1 MQFNKNTSSGRTNI
15 IAIIIKSLIGLI
27 VILGLVFFINK
38 VDFPAPKKEIEKIIQ
53 MKILKLLN
61 KKNLSIVIFSLF
73 SFSSFAEDKPVDIW
87 NIEKQETENISEENL
102 STESKQVVS
111 ESSVYKMQS
120 DKNEDSIKLDQ
131 ELTSKTIKIAG
142 IYDPQEYGLDINMW
156 SNSDGSTLKKLFNN
170 IDKYEL
176 SKDASE
182 ILNISLLTNAYYPNQ
197 NITDQEFLNFKTK
210 WLIKNSNLDLIE
222 EYLIKNQVTN
232 LHPELMRYMVDR
244 YLSQSDV
251 KKSCE
256 IFSKIKEPLED
267 EYLSKFNLYC
277 LINYGKN
284 EEAQLILDLKK
295 ELGFSDEYFENK
307 INYLLGYIDELNKE
321 ISENSILDFHLAHR
335 TNPEFT
341 FEPNKD
347 TPKLIWKYL
356 SSSNLLYK
364 IQDVEI
370 SDIEKISTI
379 EKATHDKI
387 YSEEELFEFY
397 KRFQFN
403 INQLL
408 NTKESYKSLSSI
420 EGKALVYQRLL
431 LTEEPK
437 LKLELMKILKDIF
450 KSEGIEDAFDEEL
463 RKYLKQ
469 IDETDVPSNFTTFYN
484 QYIKS
489 DEIINRRIKYN
500 NKILHQSK
508 LVNYFNGDYAKSKI
522 EEDLDKFLKK
532 IKKDKEYFLSKKD
545 IIFLEALKSDGIE
558 ISKKYENLYK
568 VNKSEMPSDI
578 QKMLDNKEIGA
589 ALLRVIE
596 VIGPEKIEDIDDDTV
611 YFIINTLNQLNT
623 DSIRNKLLLKVLPL
637 KV

>member
-1 MQFNKNTSSGRTNI
+1 
-15 IAIIIKSLIGLI
+15 
-27 VILGLVFFINK
+27 
-38 VDFPAPKKEIEKIIQ
+38 

-73 SFSSFAEDKPVDIW
+73 SLSSFAEDKPVDIW

-102 STESKQVVS
+102 SIENKQVVS

-142 IYDPQEYGLDINMW
+142 LYDPQEYGLDINMW
-156 SNSDGSTLKKLFNN
+156 SNSDGSTIKKLFNN

-197 NITDQEFLNFKTK
+197 NITDQEFLKFKTK

-307 INYLLGYIDELNKE
+307 INYLLGYIDEVNKE

-489 DEIINRRIKYN
+489 DEIINKRIKYN

>member
-1 MQFNKNTSSGRTNI
+1 
-15 IAIIIKSLIGLI
+15 
-27 VILGLVFFINK
+27 
-38 VDFPAPKKEIEKIIQ
+38 

-61 KKNLSIVIFSLF
+61 NKNLSIIIISLLL
-73 SFSSFAEDKPVDIW
+73 SFSSIAEEKPIDIW
-87 NIEKQETENISEENL
+87 NLDKKETQNISEENL
-102 STESKQVVS
+102 SVEKNEETS
-111 ESSVYKMQS
+111 ESSIYKMQS
-120 DKNEDSIKLDQ
+120 DKKEETIKLDA
-131 ELTSKTIKIAG
+131 ELTSKTIKIVG
-142 IYDPQEYGLDINMW
+142 LYDPQEYGLSISMW
-156 SNSDGSTLKKLFNN
+156 SNSDGSILKKLFNN
-170 IDKYEL
+170 IDKYNL

-197 NITDQEFLNFKTK
+197 NITEEEFLKFKTN
-210 WLIKNSNLDLIE
+210 WLIKESNLELIE
-222 EYLIKNQVTN
+222 EYLIKNQITN
-232 LHPELMRYMVDR
+232 LHPELMRYMVDK
-244 YLSQSDV
+244 YLSESNV

-256 IFSKIKEPLED
+256 IFSKIKEPLQN

-295 ELGFSDEYFENK
+295 ELGFNDEYFENK
-307 INYLLGYIDELNKE
+307 VNYLFGYMDEANKE

-335 TNPEFT
+335 TSSEFK

-370 SDIEKISTI
+370 TDIDKISTI
-379 EKATHDKI
+379 EKATHDKN
-387 YSEEELFEFY
+387 YSEDELFEFY

-437 LKLELMKILKDIF
+437 LKLELAKILKDIF
-450 KSEGIEDAFDEEL
+450 ESEGIGNAFDLEL
-463 RKYLKQ
+463 EKLLKK
-469 IDETDVPSNFTTFYN
+469 IDEVDVPSNFTTFYKQN
-484 QYIKS
+484 IK
-489 DEIINRRIKYN
+489 DDTIINKKIKYN

-522 EEDLDKFLKK
+522 EEDLNKFLKK
-532 IKKDKEYFLSKKD
+532 IKKDKKYFLSKKD

-558 ISKKYENLYK
+558 IPKKYENLYEI
-568 VNKSEMPSDI
+568 NKSEMPSDI

-589 ALLRVIE
+589 ALLRIIE

-611 YFIINTLNQLNT
+611 YFIINTLNQLNA
-623 DSIRNKLLLKVLPL
+623 DLIRNKLLLKVLPL

>member
-1 MQFNKNTSSGRTNI
+1 
-15 IAIIIKSLIGLI
+15 
-27 VILGLVFFINK
+27 
-38 VDFPAPKKEIEKIIQ
+38 

-61 KKNLSIVIFSLF
+61 KKNLSIIIISLLL
-73 SFSSFAEDKPVDIW
+73 SLPSVAEEKPVDIW
-87 NIEKQETENISEENL
+87 NLEKQESDSVSEENL
-102 STESKQVVS
+102 SLEKTEQ
-111 ESSVYKMQS
+111 ESQSSIYKMQA
-120 DKNEDSIKLDQ
+120 DKNEESIKLDQ
-131 ELTSKTIKIAG
+131 DLTSKTIKIAG
-142 IYDPQEYGLDINMW
+142 LYDPEDYGLSISMW
-156 SNSDGSTLKKLFNN
+156 SNSDGLLLKKLFESIN
-170 IDKYEL
+170 KYDL
-176 SKDASE
+176 SEDASE
-182 ILNISLLTNAYYPNQ
+182 ILNISLLTNAYHPSQ
-197 NITDQEFLNFKTK
+197 NITDDEFLKFKTN
-210 WLIKNSNLDLIE
+210 WLIKDSNFELIE
-222 EYLIKNQVTN
+222 EYLIKNQITN
-232 LHPELMRYMVDR
+232 LHPELMKYMVDR
-244 YLSQSDV
+244 YLSQSDL

-295 ELGFSDEYFENK
+295 ELGFQDEYYENK
-307 INYLLGYIDELNKE
+307 INYLFGYIDEANKDV
-321 ISENSILDFHLAHR
+321 SENSILDFHLAHR

-347 TPKLIWKYL
+347 TPKSIWKYL
-356 SSSNLLYK
+356 STSNLLYK
-364 IQDVEI
+364 IQDLEI
-370 SDIEKISTI
+370 TDIDKISTI
-379 EKATHDKI
+379 EKATHDKN

-403 INQLL
+403 LEQLL
-408 NTKESYKSLSSI
+408 NTKESYKTLSSI

-450 KSEGIEDAFDEEL
+450 ESEDIGNAFDTEL
-463 RKYLKQ
+463 AKFLKK

-484 QYIKS
+484 QHIKNN
-489 DEIINRRIKYN
+489 EITNKKIKYN

-532 IKKDKEYFLSKKD
+532 IKKDKKYFLSKKD

-558 ISKKYENLYK
+558 ISKKYENLYEI
-568 VNKSEMPSDI
+568 NKSEMPRDI
-578 QKMLDNKEIGA
+578 QEMINNKETGA
-589 ALLRVIE
+589 ALLRIIE

-611 YFIINTLNQLNT
+611 YFIINTLNQLNA
-623 DSIRNKLLLKVLPL
+623 DLIRNKLLLKVLPL

>member
-1 MQFNKNTSSGRTNI
+1 
-15 IAIIIKSLIGLI
+15 
-27 VILGLVFFINK
+27 
-38 VDFPAPKKEIEKIIQ
+38 

-61 KKNLSIVIFSLF
+61 KKNLSIIIFSLLIT
-73 SFSSFAEDKPVDIW
+73 SSPFAEDKPVDIW
-87 NIEKQETENISEENL
+87 NIEKKEVDTISEENL
-102 STESKQVVS
+102 SEENKQEVS
-111 ESSVYKMQS
+111 ENSIYKMQS
-120 DKNEDSIKLDQ
+120 DKKEDSIKQDAD
-131 ELTSKTIKIAG
+131 LTSKTMKIAG
-142 IYDPQEYGLDINMW
+142 LYDPQDYGLSINMW
-156 SNSDGSTLKKLFNN
+156 TNSDGLTLKKLFNN
-170 IDKYEL
+170 IDKYDL

-182 ILNISLLTNAYYPNQ
+182 ILNISLLTNAYSPNQ
-197 NITDQEFLNFKTK
+197 NITDQEFLRYKTK
-210 WLIKNSNLDLIE
+210 WLIKNSDLDLIE

-251 KKSCE
+251 KRSCE

-295 ELGFSDEYFENK
+295 ELGFLDEYFENK
-307 INYLLGYIDELNKE
+307 INYLFGYIDEANKE

-335 TNPEFT
+335 TNPEFE

-356 SSSNLLYK
+356 SSSNLLYR
-364 IQDVEI
+364 IQDLEI
-370 SDIEKISTI
+370 TDIDKISTI
-379 EKATHDKI
+379 EKATHDKN
-387 YSEEELFEFY
+387 YSEEDLFEFY
-397 KRFQFN
+397 KKFQFN

-431 LTEEPK
+431 LTEEPR

-463 RKYLKQ
+463 RKSLKQ

-484 QYIKS
+484 QYVRS
-489 DEIINRRIKYN
+489 DEIINKKIKYN

-532 IKKDKEYFLSKKD
+532 IKKDKKYSLSKKD

-589 ALLRVIE
+589 ALLRIIE

>member
-1 MQFNKNTSSGRTNI
+1 
-15 IAIIIKSLIGLI
+15 
-27 VILGLVFFINK
+27 
-38 VDFPAPKKEIEKIIQ
+38 

-102 STESKQVVS
+102 STENEQVVS

-142 IYDPQEYGLDINMW
+142 LYDPQEYGLDINMW

-307 INYLLGYIDELNKE
+307 INYLLGYIDEVNKE

-469 IDETDVPSNFTTFYN
+469 IDEIDVPSNFTTFYN

-489 DEIINRRIKYN
+489 DEIINKKIKYN

>member
-1 MQFNKNTSSGRTNI
+1 
-15 IAIIIKSLIGLI
+15 
-27 VILGLVFFINK
+27 
-38 VDFPAPKKEIEKIIQ
+38 
-53 MKILKLLN
+53 MKISKLLN
-61 KKNLSIVIFSLF
+61 KKNLSIVIFSLI
-73 SFSSFAEDKPVDIW
+73 SLSSFAEDKPVDIW
-87 NIEKQETENISEENL
+87 NLEKQEAETISEENL
-102 STESKQVVS
+102 SIENKQEVS
-111 ESSVYKMQS
+111 ESSIYKMQS

-142 IYDPQEYGLDINMW
+142 LYDPQEYGLDINMW

-197 NITDQEFLNFKTK
+197 NITDQEFLKFKTK

-232 LHPELMRYMVDR
+232 IHPELMRYMVDR

-307 INYLLGYIDELNKE
+307 INYLFGYIDEANKE

-335 TNPEFT
+335 TNPEFK

-370 SDIEKISTI
+370 TDIEKISTI
-379 EKATHDKI
+379 EKATHDKN

-397 KRFQFN
+397 KRFQFS

-463 RKYLKQ
+463 RKSLKQ

-484 QYIKS
+484 RHIKS
-489 DEIINRRIKYN
+489 DEIINKRIKYN

-532 IKKDKEYFLSKKD
+532 IKKDKKYSLSKKD

-578 QKMLDNKEIGA
+578 QKMVDNNEIGA
-589 ALLRVIE
+589 ALLRIIE
-596 VIGPEKIEDIDDDTV
+596 VIGTEKIEDMDDDTV

>member
-1 MQFNKNTSSGRTNI
+1 
-15 IAIIIKSLIGLI
+15 
-27 VILGLVFFINK
+27 
-38 VDFPAPKKEIEKIIQ
+38 

-61 KKNLSIVIFSLF
+61 KKNLSIIIISLLL
-73 SFSSFAEDKPVDIW
+73 SLPSVAEEKPVDIW
-87 NIEKQETENISEENL
+87 NLEKQESDSVSEENL
-102 STESKQVVS
+102 SLEKTEQ
-111 ESSVYKMQS
+111 ESQSSIYKMQA
-120 DKNEDSIKLDQ
+120 DKNKDSIKLDQ
-131 ELTSKTIKIAG
+131 DLTSKTIKIAG
-142 IYDPQEYGLDINMW
+142 LYDPEDYGLSISMW
-156 SNSDGSTLKKLFNN
+156 SNSDGLLLKKLFESIN
-170 IDKYEL
+170 KYDL
-176 SKDASE
+176 SEDASE
-182 ILNISLLTNAYYPNQ
+182 ILNISLLTNAYHPSQ
-197 NITDQEFLNFKTK
+197 NITDDEFLKFKTN
-210 WLIKNSNLDLIE
+210 WLIKDSNFELIE
-222 EYLIKNQVTN
+222 EYLIKNQITN
-232 LHPELMRYMVDR
+232 LHPELMKYMVDR
-244 YLSQSDV
+244 YLSQSDL

-295 ELGFSDEYFENK
+295 ELGFQDEYYENK
-307 INYLLGYIDELNKE
+307 INYLFGYIDEANKDV
-321 ISENSILDFHLAHR
+321 SENSILDFHLAHR

-356 SSSNLLYK
+356 STSNLLYK
-364 IQDVEI
+364 IQDLEI
-370 SDIEKISTI
+370 TDIDKISTI
-379 EKATHDKI
+379 EKATHDKN

-403 INQLL
+403 LEQLL
-408 NTKESYKSLSSI
+408 NTKESYKTLSSI

-450 KSEGIEDAFDEEL
+450 ESEDIGNAFDTEL
-463 RKYLKQ
+463 AKFLKK

-484 QYIKS
+484 QHIKN
-489 DEIINRRIKYN
+489 DEITNKKIKYN

-532 IKKDKEYFLSKKD
+532 IKKDKKYFLSKKD

-558 ISKKYENLYK
+558 ISKKYENLYEI
-568 VNKSEMPSDI
+568 NKSEMPRDI
-578 QKMLDNKEIGA
+578 QEMINNKETGA
-589 ALLRVIE
+589 ALLRIIE
-596 VIGPEKIEDIDDDTV
+596 VIGPEKIEDIDDGTV
-611 YFIINTLNQLNT
+611 YFIINTLNQLNA
-623 DSIRNKLLLKVLPL
+623 DLIRNKLLLKVLPL

>member
-1 MQFNKNTSSGRTNI
+1 
-15 IAIIIKSLIGLI
+15 
-27 VILGLVFFINK
+27 
-38 VDFPAPKKEIEKIIQ
+38 

-61 KKNLSIVIFSLF
+61 KRNLSIVIITLLF
-73 SFSSFAEDKPVDIW
+73 PFYLVAEEKPVDIW
-87 NIEKQETENISEENL
+87 NIDKQEAESISEENL
-102 STESKQVVS
+102 SIEKKEEISQ
-111 ESSVYKMQS
+111 SSIYKMQS

-131 ELTSKTIKIAG
+131 DLTSKTIKIAG
-142 IYDPQEYGLDINMW
+142 LYDPQDYGLSISMW
-156 SNSDGSTLKKLFNN
+156 SNSDGSTLKKLFKS
-170 IDKYEL
+170 IDKYKL

-182 ILNISLLTNAYYPNQ
+182 ILNISLLTNAYLPNQ
-197 NITDQEFLNFKTK
+197 NITDDEFLKFKTN
-210 WLIKNSNLDLIE
+210 WLIKNSNLELIE
-222 EYLIKNQVTN
+222 EYLIKNQITN

-256 IFSKIKEPLED
+256 IFSKIKEPLQD

-295 ELGFSDEYFENK
+295 ELGFKDEYFENK
-307 INYLLGYIDELNKE
+307 INYLFGYIDEANKD

-341 FEPNKD
+341 FDPKKD

-356 SSSNLLYK
+356 STSNLLYR
-364 IQDVEI
+364 IQDIEI
-370 SDIEKISTI
+370 TDIDKISTI
-379 EKATHDKI
+379 EKATHDKN
-387 YSEEELFEFY
+387 YSEEDLFELY

-408 NTKESYKSLSSI
+408 NTKEFYKSLSSV

-437 LKLELMKILKDIF
+437 LKLELLKILKDIF
-450 KSEGIEDAFDEEL
+450 ESEGIGNAFDLEL
-463 RKYLKQ
+463 TKFLKK
-469 IDETDVPSNFTTFYN
+469 IDEIDVPSNFTTFYKQN
-484 QYIKS
+484 IKN
-489 DEIINRRIKYN
+489 DKIVNKQIKYN

-532 IKKDKEYFLSKKD
+532 IKKDKKYFLSKKD
-545 IIFLEALKSDGIE
+545 IIFLEALKSDGIK
-558 ISKKYENLYK
+558 ISKKYENLYE
-568 VNKSEMPSDI
+568 VNKSEMPRDI
-578 QKMLDNKEIGA
+578 QEMIDNEEIGA
-589 ALLRVIE
+589 ALLRIVE

-611 YFIINTLNQLNT
+611 YFIISTLNQLNAGL
-623 DSIRNKLLLKVLPL
+623 IRNRLLLKVLPL

>member
-1 MQFNKNTSSGRTNI
+1 
-15 IAIIIKSLIGLI
+15 
-27 VILGLVFFINK
+27 
-38 VDFPAPKKEIEKIIQ
+38 

-61 KKNLSIVIFSLF
+61 KKNLSIIIFSLL

-87 NIEKQETENISEENL
+87 NLEKQEPETISEENL
-102 STESKQVVS
+102 SIENKQEVS
-111 ESSVYKMQS
+111 ESSIYKMQS
-120 DKNEDSIKLDQ
+120 DKNAESIKLDQ
-131 ELTSKTIKIAG
+131 ELTSKTIKIVG
-142 IYDPQEYGLDINMW
+142 LYDPQEYGLDINMW
-156 SNSDGSTLKKLFNN
+156 LNSDGSTLKKLFNN
-170 IDKYEL
+170 IDKYKL

-197 NITDQEFLNFKTK
+197 NITDQEFLKFKTK

-244 YLSQSDV
+244 YLAQSNI

-307 INYLLGYIDELNKE
+307 INYLFGYIDEANKE

-370 SDIEKISTI
+370 TDIEKISTI

-463 RKYLKQ
+463 RKSLKQ

-484 QYIKS
+484 QYIKN
-489 DEIINRRIKYN
+489 DEIINKRIKYN

-532 IKKDKEYFLSKKD
+532 IKKDKKYSLTKKD

-558 ISKKYENLYK
+558 ISKKYENLYQI
-568 VNKSEMPSDI
+568 NKSEMPSDI
-578 QKMLDNKEIGA
+578 QKMVDNKEIGA
-589 ALLRVIE
+589 ALLRIIE
-596 VIGPEKIEDIDDDTV
+596 VIGTEKIEDVNDETF

>member
-1 MQFNKNTSSGRTNI
+1 
-15 IAIIIKSLIGLI
+15 
-27 VILGLVFFINK
+27 
-38 VDFPAPKKEIEKIIQ
+38 

-61 KKNLSIVIFSLF
+61 KKNLSIIIFSLLIT
-73 SFSSFAEDKPVDIW
+73 SSPFAEDKPVDIW
-87 NIEKQETENISEENL
+87 NIEKKEVDTISEENL
-102 STESKQVVS
+102 SEKNKQEVS
-111 ESSVYKMQS
+111 ENSIYKMQS
-120 DKNEDSIKLDQ
+120 DKKEDPIKLDG

-142 IYDPQEYGLDINMW
+142 LYDPQEHGLDINMW

-197 NITDQEFLNFKTK
+197 NITDQEFLKFKTE

-295 ELGFSDEYFENK
+295 ELGFENEYYENK
-307 INYLLGYIDELNKE
+307 INYLFGYLDEASKDV
-321 ISENSILDFHLAHR
+321 SENSILDFHLAHR
-335 TNPEFT
+335 TNPDFAY
-341 FEPNKD
+341 EPNED

-370 SDIEKISTI
+370 TDIEKISTI
-379 EKATHDKI
+379 ERATHDKN
-387 YSEEELFEFY
+387 YSEEKLFEFY
-397 KRFQFN
+397 LRFQFN
-403 INQLL
+403 INQFL

-431 LTEEPK
+431 LSEEPK
-437 LKLELMKILKDIF
+437 LKLQLIKILKDIF
-450 KSEGIEDAFDEEL
+450 ESEGIGNAFDEEL
-463 RKYLKQ
+463 KRLLKE
-469 IDETDVPSNFTTFYN
+469 IDEVDIPSNFTTFYK
-484 QYIKS
+484 QYISNDK
-489 DEIINRRIKYN
+489 IINKKIKYN
-500 NKILHQSK
+500 NKVLHQSK
-508 LVNYFNGDYAKSKI
+508 LINYFNGDYAKSKI
-522 EEDLDKFLKK
+522 EEDLNKFLKK
-532 IKKDKEYFLSKKD
+532 IKKDKKYSLSKKD

-558 ISKKYENLYK
+558 ISKKYKNLYK
-568 VNKSEMPSDI
+568 INKSEMPSDI
-578 QKMLDNKEIGA
+578 QKMIDNEEIGA
-589 ALLRVIE
+589 ALLRIIE

-611 YFIINTLNQLNT
+611 YFIINTLNQLNA
-623 DSIRNKLLLKVLPL
+623 DLIRNKLLLKVLPL

>member
-1 MQFNKNTSSGRTNI
+1 
-15 IAIIIKSLIGLI
+15 
-27 VILGLVFFINK
+27 
-38 VDFPAPKKEIEKIIQ
+38 
-53 MKILKLLN
+53 MKISKLLN
-61 KKNLSIVIFSLF
+61 KKNLSIVIFSLI
-73 SFSSFAEDKPVDIW
+73 SLSSFAEDKPVDIW
-87 NIEKQETENISEENL
+87 NLEKQEAETISEENL
-102 STESKQVVS
+102 SIENKQEVS
-111 ESSVYKMQS
+111 ESSIYKMQS

-142 IYDPQEYGLDINMW
+142 LYDPQEYGLDINMW

-197 NITDQEFLNFKTK
+197 NITDQEFLKFKTK

-232 LHPELMRYMVDR
+232 IHPELMKYMVDR

-307 INYLLGYIDELNKE
+307 INYLFGYIDEANKE

-335 TNPEFT
+335 TNPEFK

-370 SDIEKISTI
+370 TDIEKISTI
-379 EKATHDKI
+379 EKATHDKN

-463 RKYLKQ
+463 RKSLKQ

-484 QYIKS
+484 QHIKS
-489 DEIINRRIKYN
+489 DEIINKRIKYN

-532 IKKDKEYFLSKKD
+532 IKKDKKYSLSKKD

-578 QKMLDNKEIGA
+578 QKMVDNNEIGA
-589 ALLRVIE
+589 ALLRIIE
-596 VIGPEKIEDIDDDTV
+596 VIGTEKIEDMDDDTV

>member
-1 MQFNKNTSSGRTNI
+1 
-15 IAIIIKSLIGLI
+15 
-27 VILGLVFFINK
+27 
-38 VDFPAPKKEIEKIIQ
+38 
-53 MKILKLLN
+53 MKISKLLN
-61 KKNLSIVIFSLF
+61 KKNLSIVIFSLI
-73 SFSSFAEDKPVDIW
+73 SLSSFAEDKPVDIW
-87 NIEKQETENISEENL
+87 NLEKQESETISEENL
-102 STESKQVVS
+102 SIENKQEVS
-111 ESSVYKMQS
+111 ESSIYKMQS
-120 DKNEDSIKLDQ
+120 DKNEVSIKLDQ

-142 IYDPQEYGLDINMW
+142 LYDPQEYGLDINMW

-197 NITDQEFLNFKTK
+197 NITDQEFIKFKTE

-307 INYLLGYIDELNKE
+307 INYLFGYIDEANKE

-335 TNPEFT
+335 TNPEFK

-370 SDIEKISTI
+370 TDIEKISTI
-379 EKATHDKI
+379 EKATHDKN

-463 RKYLKQ
+463 RKSLKQ
-469 IDETDVPSNFTTFYN
+469 IDETDIPSNFTNFYN
-484 QYIKS
+484 QYLKS
-489 DEIINRRIKYN
+489 DEIINKRIKYN

-532 IKKDKEYFLSKKD
+532 IKKDKKYSLSKKD

-589 ALLRVIE
+589 ALLRIIE

>member
-1 MQFNKNTSSGRTNI
+1 
-15 IAIIIKSLIGLI
+15 
-27 VILGLVFFINK
+27 
-38 VDFPAPKKEIEKIIQ
+38 
-53 MKILKLLN
+53 MKISKLLN
-61 KKNLSIVIFSLF
+61 KKNLSIVIFSLLIT
-73 SFSSFAEDKPVDIW
+73 SSSFAEDKPVDIW
-87 NIEKQETENISEENL
+87 NIEKKQVDTISEENL
-102 STESKQVVS
+102 SDENKQEVS
-111 ESSVYKMQS
+111 ESSIYKMQS
-120 DKNEDSIKLDQ
+120 DKNEVSIKLDQ

-142 IYDPQEYGLDINMW
+142 LYDPQEYGLDINMW

-197 NITDQEFLNFKTK
+197 NITDQEFLKFKTE

-307 INYLLGYIDELNKE
+307 INYLFGYIDEANKE

-335 TNPEFT
+335 TNPEFK

-370 SDIEKISTI
+370 TDIEKISTI
-379 EKATHDKI
+379 EKATHDKN

-463 RKYLKQ
+463 RKSLKQ

-484 QYIKS
+484 QYLKS
-489 DEIINRRIKYN
+489 DEIINKRIKYN

-532 IKKDKEYFLSKKD
+532 IKKDKKYSLSKKD

-589 ALLRVIE
+589 ALLRIIE